1 MIRTRRK
8 VVTLGGGHG
17 QSTALA
23 AVAGLDVELTAI
35 PCVTDEGGCSG
46 KLRQEANLPPPGD
59 ARRCLGTLAR
69 DRGRARQFEER
80 TARASQGGRSIGNLL
95 IADFAQ
101 GNLQQG
107 CDMAAE
113 WLSSRGRVAPAALS
127 AMTLRAIDVHGRVL
141 DGELAI
147 ERSSAR
153 IAQLDVNG
161 DARANPEAIAA
172 ILGADVVVLG
182 PGSFFTSVLAA
193 IAAPGIATALVR
205 TRARL
210 VLFANLTSEG
220 PQTEG
225 MALPC
230 YARTLREHVQ
240 RWTGLELGELTI
252 VAHGERE
259 SWSAL
264 DSKTRLRRAPLA
276 EGNAHSVTAILRAIR
291 DVAGPLVNA
300 SVAPPR
306 PSWTRVRRPLRS
318 TQRALARKK
327 RV

>member
-46 KLRQEANLPPPGD
+46 QLRREVNLPPPGD

-69 DRGRARQFEER
+69 DRVRARAFEER
-80 TARASQGGRSIGNLL
+80 ARASQGGRSVGNLM
-95 IADFAQ
+95 IADLAE

-107 CDMAAE
+107 CDLAAE

-127 AMTLRAIDVHGRVL
+127 AMTLRAVDVEGRL
-141 DGELAI
+141 LEGELAI
-147 ERSSAR
+147 ERSEAR
-153 IAQLDVNG
+153 IARVDVEAG
-161 DARANPEAIAA
+161 ARRNPQAIAA

-193 IAAPGIATALVR
+193 VAAPGIAEALVR
-205 TRARL
+205 THARI
-210 VLFANLTSEG
+210 VFFANLSSEG
-220 PQTEG
+220 HQTQG

-230 YARTLREHVQ
+230 YVRTLREHVK
-240 RWTGLELGELTI
+240 RWTGLELGELTV

-259 SWSAL
+259 TWSAL
-264 DSKTRLRRAPLA
+264 DGKTRLRRAPLA
-276 EGNAHSVTAILRAIR
+276 EGGAHSVTAILRAVR
-291 DVAGPLVNA
+291 DVAGELVRTGEEQ
-300 SVAPPR
+300 PR
-306 PSWTRVRRPLRS
+306 PSWTRLRKPLRS
-318 TQRALARKK
+318 TRTALARKT
-327 RV
+327 RVT